1 MMKKLFLGS
10 VFVLAMGLNSAATP
24 PSDILFSFDVPTH
37 MVRVDILHETRNPK
51 EHFIYNI
58 VVSVNG
64 KKAITQTTTE
74 QTSAEKQSLAWVIP
88 GLKAGDKVSVDADC
102 NKYGDLTKEA
112 IVKDN
117 PVVKEKQKI

>member
-10 VFVLAMGLNSAATP
+10 VFVMAMCLNSAATP
-24 PSDILFSFDVPTH
+24 PSDILFYFDLPAH
-37 MVRVDILHETRNPK
+37 MVRVDILHETRNSK
-51 EHFIYNI
+51 DHFIYNI

-64 KKAITQTTTE
+64 KKTITQTTTE

-102 NKYGDLTKEA
+102 NKYGDMTKEA
-112 IVKDN
+112 VVKDT
-117 PVVKEKQKI
+117 PVAKEKKKI